1 MQALSKNPILLAA
14 PVQATLSQQRLLERL
29 HYVSSF
35 SEQVVILHGPQ
46 GAGKSTLAELYLEQA
61 SDYAEVAF
69 LSASSKQSDAH
80 LRSQIL
86 TQLYGTM
93 PVSSKALG
101 DQMANHRAISHA
113 IVVIDNA
120 EYLSNGFIHE
130 LQQAIMQMLANGRG
144 CRLSVMLSGISSWA
158 KQFKAI
164 HNGDQTPLLMAVE
177 PFTFA
182 EQYDFVRAMLPQALQ
197 SSWTQQRHKRE
208 LMSLTGFPGEI
219 QTYLQQNLRPQAFDL
234 GDGIDSLRDNDSS
247 NLDDEDEGVA
257 VALGAYS
264 AKKRKLNKAQPGW
277 FKLLMLPL
285 LGSLFTLVTL
295 NNDVIT
301 APIKLALADSHR
313 LDPSFWQTPLPKP
326 EPAAPAEVAVATTD
340 EAIDSTDELPAELAI
355 TYNDALTD
363 LTTAA
368 QREASTETLNL
379 KLAKPSK
386 ASVAAEQAAT
396 APATSST
403 ASAAATVAENAAENV
418 TENTVET
425 APVNTSN
432 SYDNAWALAQP
443 PRNYTLQLNS
453 LSSAEW
459 LGPFL
464 RDSGVQTTAK
474 TYQYGSGNNL
484 RLITIYGSY
493 SSIDAARNAIAELP
507 AQVQALQPWPK
518 SFAAVHANIEQQP

>member
-120 EYLSNGFIHE
+120 EYLSNAFIHE

-164 HNGDQTPLLMAVE
+164 HNGEQTPLLMAVE

-264 AKKRKLNKAQPGW
+264 AKKRKLDKAQPGW

-285 LGSLFTLVTL
+285 LGSLFTLVAL
-295 NNDVIT
+295 NNDLIT

-326 EPAAPAEVAVATTD
+326 EPAAPAAVAAETD
-340 EAIDSTDELPAELAI
+340 TINSADELPAELAI

-379 KLAKPSK
+379 KLSKPSK
-386 ASVAAEQAAT
+386 ASVAAEQTAT
-396 APATSST
+396 EPTASAT
-403 ASAAATVAENAAENV
+403 ASAAETAPENA
-418 TENTVET
+418 TENT
-425 APVNTSN
+425 PVSTN

-459 LGPFL
+459 LGTFL

>member
-69 LSASSKQSDAH
+69 LSASAKQSDAH

-101 DQMANHRAISHA
+101 EQMANHRAISHA
-113 IVVIDNA
+113 IVVVDNA
-120 EYLSNGFIHE
+120 EYLSNAFIHE
-130 LQQAIMQMLANGRG
+130 LQQAIMQMLANGKG

-182 EQYDFVRAMLPQALQ
+182 EQYDFVRAMMPQALQ

-234 GDGIDSLRDNDSS
+234 GDGIDSLRDNDSTS
-247 NLDDEDEGVA
+247 IDDEDEGVA

-264 AKKRKLNKAQPGW
+264 AKKRKLSKSQPGW

-295 NNDVIT
+295 NNDLIT
-301 APIKLALADSHR
+301 APIKLALADNHR
-313 LDPSFWQTPLPKP
+313 LDAAFWQTPLPKP
-326 EPAAPAEVAVATTD
+326 EPVAPAVVAATTD
-340 EAIDSTDELPAELAI
+340 TIDSADELPAELAI

-368 QREASTETLNL
+368 EREASTETLNL
-379 KLAKPSK
+379 KLSKPSK
-386 ASVAAEQAAT
+386 ASAAAEQTAS
-396 APATSST
+396 APATS
-403 ASAAATVAENAAENV
+403 AAETVAEDSVATAA
-418 TENTVET
+418 TS
-425 APVNTSN
+425 APASTSN

-459 LGPFL
+459 LDNFL
-464 RDSGVQTTAK
+464 QESGLQNTAR
-474 TYQYGSGNNL
+474 TYHYGSGNNL
-484 RLITIYGSY
+484 RLITIFGSF
-493 SSIDAARNAIAELP
+493 STIDAARNAVAELP
-507 AQVQALQPWPK
+507 PQVQALQPWPK

>member
-101 DQMANHRAISHA
+101 EQMANHRAISHA
-113 IVVIDNA
+113 IVVVDNA
-120 EYLSNGFIHE
+120 EYLSNAFIHE
-130 LQQAIMQMLANGRG
+130 LQQAIMQMLASGKG

-219 QTYLQQNLRPQAFDL
+219 QNYLQQNLRPQAFDL

-247 NLDDEDEGVA
+247 SIDDEDEGVA

-264 AKKRKLNKAQPGW
+264 AKKRKLSKSQPGW

-295 NNDVIT
+295 NNDLIT
-301 APIKLALADSHR
+301 APVKLALADNHR
-313 LDPSFWQTPLPKP
+313 LDAAFWQTPLPKP
-326 EPAAPAEVAVATTD
+326 EPAAPAAVAATTD
-340 EAIDSTDELPAELAI
+340 TINSADELPAELAI

-368 QREASTETLNL
+368 EREASTETLNL
-379 KLAKPSK
+379 KLSKPSK
-386 ASVAAEQAAT
+386 ASVAVEQAP
-396 APATSST
+396 PATS
-403 ASAAATVAENAAENV
+403 AAANASESPAEN
-418 TENTVET
+418 TQST
-425 APVNTSN
+425 PVSTNN
-432 SYDNAWALAQP
+432 NYDNAWALAQP

-459 LGPFL
+459 LDNFL
-464 RDSGVQTTAK
+464 QESGLQNTAR

-484 RLITIYGSY
+484 RLITIFGSF
-493 SSIDAARNAIAELP
+493 STIDAARNAVAELP
-507 AQVQALQPWPK
+507 PKVQALQPWPK

>member
-69 LSASSKQSDAH
+69 LSASAKQSDAH

-101 DQMANHRAISHA
+101 EQMANHRAISHA
-113 IVVIDNA
+113 IVVVDNA
-120 EYLSNGFIHE
+120 EYLSNAFIHE
-130 LQQAIMQMLANGRG
+130 LQQAIMQMLASGKG

-164 HNGDQTPLLMAVE
+164 HNGEQTPLLMAVE

-208 LMSLTGFPGEI
+208 LLSLTGFPGEI

-234 GDGIDSLRDNDSS
+234 GDGIDSLRDNDSTS
-247 NLDDEDEGVA
+247 IDDEDEGVA

-264 AKKRKLNKAQPGW
+264 ARKRKLNKPQPGW

-285 LGSLFTLVTL
+285 LGSLFTLVIL
-295 NNDVIT
+295 NNDLTT
-301 APIKLALADSHR
+301 APIKLALADNHR
-313 LDPSFWQTPLPKP
+313 LDPLFWQTPLPKP
-326 EPAAPAEVAVATTD
+326 VPAVPTEVATASDPVNSA
-340 EAIDSTDELPAELAI
+340 DELPAELAI
-355 TYNDALTD
+355 TYDDALTD
-363 LTTAA
+363 LKTAA
-368 QREASTETLNL
+368 EREASTETLNV
-379 KLAKPSK
+379 KLSKPSK
-386 ASVAAEQAAT
+386 ASVAAEQT
-396 APATSST
+396 APAPT
-403 ASAAATVAENAAENV
+403 SAAETAAEG
-418 TENTVET
+418 TSQR
-425 APVNTSN
+425 APVSKNN

-459 LGPFL
+459 LDNFL
-464 RDSGVQTTAK
+464 QESGLQNTAR

-484 RLITIYGSY
+484 RLITIYGSF
-493 SSIDAARNAIAELP
+493 STIDAARNAVAELP
-507 AQVQALQPWPK
+507 PQVQALQPWPK